1 MTPPPERCE
10 PPPMRSKD
18 WWEARHARLVKNEES
33 FREYNNRRLERE
45 PVDADDDEEL
55 IPFVCEC
62 GDLSC
67 VQALLTTADAFT
79 EAHAAANRFM
89 VLPGHVFEDVE
100 RVVAAYDGY
109 QVVEKFDMDID
120 AEWARQATG

>member
-1 MTPPPERCE
+1 
-10 PPPMRSKD
+10 MRSKD
-18 WWEARHARLVKNEES
+18 WWDVRHARLVKNEES

-62 GDLSC
+62 GDLAC
-67 VQALLTTADAFT
+67 VAALLTTADAFT
-79 EAHAAANRFM
+79 EAHSAPNRFI

-100 RVVAAYDGY
+100 RVVAWHDGY

-120 AEWARQATG
+120 ADWARQATG

>member
-1 MTPPPERCE
+1 
-10 PPPMRSKD
+10 MRSEK
-18 WWEARHARLVKNEES
+18 WWAFRHARLVKNEES
-33 FREYNNRRLERE
+33 FREYNNRRLQRE

-62 GDLSC
+62 GDFDC
-67 VQALLTTADAFT
+67 VQALLVTADAYT
-79 EAHAAANRFM
+79 EAHSAPDRFM

-100 RVVAAYDGY
+100 RVVSSHDGY